1 MVYGSR
7 KLWTGNRWT
16 ESTCL
21 LSCGAPSELQQ
32 QYVSEKLNHKLAK
45 RRVTA
50 RADLEL
56 VKFWIEVEVIMSSG
70 FSPPESVTVS

>member
-1 MVYGSR
+1 M
-7 KLWTGNRWT
+7 
-16 ESTCL
+16 
-21 LSCGAPSELQQ
+21 QQ

-56 VKFWIEVEVIMSSG
+56 VKFWIKVVVIMSSG